1 MRQVH
6 RVRGV
11 HRVHRALVAA
21 TFAFAVAC
29 SGPLQLANIQ
39 VGRALNQDRS
49 ISSITTLFK
58 PNETVYVSVQ
68 TTAAGKGAVSVKW
81 KYGTRVIDEP
91 SKQVNYDGP
100 ASTEFHMQNSG
111 GFPPGDYSVDVFI
124 DGVQVGSR
132 TFKVDTYFK

>member
-1 MRQVH
+1 MTLL
-6 RVRGV
+6 VRMSLAMVTLCLG
-11 HRVHRALVAA
+11 
-21 TFAFAVAC
+21 VAC

-58 PNETVYVSVQ
+58 PNETIYVSVQ
-68 TTAAGKGAVSVKW
+68 TTAAGKGTVSVKW

-111 GFPPGDYSVDVFI
+111 GFPPGDYSVDVLI

-132 TFKVDTYFK
+132 TFKVDRYFE

>member
-1 MRQVH
+1 MML
-6 RVRGV
+6 VRTI
-11 HRVHRALVAA
+11 LVVS
-21 TFAFAVAC
+21 TLLFGVAC
-29 SGPLQLANIQ
+29 SGPLELANIQ
-39 VGRALNQDRS
+39 VGRSLNQDRS

-58 PNETVYVSVQ
+58 PNETVYVAVQ
-68 TTAAGKGAVSVKW
+68 TKAAGKGTVSVKW

-124 DGVQVGSR
+124 DGVQVGTR
-132 TFKVDTYFK
+132 AFKVDKYFE

>member
-1 MRQVH
+1 MQVTLVT
-6 RVRGV
+6 RVMLVG
-11 HRVHRALVAA
+11 ALLFAA
-21 TFAFAVAC
+21 AC

-39 VGRALNQDRS
+39 IGRSLNQDRS

-58 PNETVYVSVQ
+58 PNEVVYVSVQ
-68 TTAAGKGAVSVKW
+68 TTAAGKGTVSVKW

-91 SKQVNYDGP
+91 SKPVNYDGP

-124 DGVQVGSR
+124 DGVQVGTR
-132 TFKVDTYFK
+132 TFKVDKYFE

>member
-1 MRQVH
+1 MMLVLRTTLAAA
-6 RVRGV
+6 
-11 HRVHRALVAA
+11 AL
-21 TFAFAVAC
+21 FIGVAC

-39 VGRALNQDRS
+39 VGRSLNQDRS
-49 ISSITTLFK
+49 ISSITMLFK

-68 TTAAGKGAVSVKW
+68 TTAAGKGTVSVKW
-81 KYGTRVIDEP
+81 KYGTQVIDEP
-91 SKQVNYDGP
+91 SKPVNYDGP

-132 TFKVDTYFK
+132 SFKVDH

>member
-1 MRQVH
+1 M
-6 RVRGV
+6 
-11 HRVHRALVAA
+11 ALLIRTTLALAA
-21 TFAFAVAC
+21 VIFGVAC

-39 VGRALNQDRS
+39 VGRSLNQDRS
-49 ISSITTLFK
+49 VASITTLFK
-58 PNETVYVSVQ
+58 PNETVYVAVQ
-68 TTAAGKGAVSVKW
+68 TTAAGKGTISVKW
-81 KYGTRVIDEP
+81 KFGNRLIDEP

-132 TFKVDTYFK
+132 TFKVDRYFE